1 MTDARRAV
9 ADDVRE
15 APTNPDGTTPRP
27 GCPACR
33 SLDVTTTSKTV
44 DAESYW
50 RCLGCGNVWNVR
62 RQQAGSG
69 RARNV
74 PFRR

>member
-1 MTDARRAV
+1 
-9 ADDVRE
+9 VRE
-15 APTNPDGTTPRP
+15 APTSPDGTTPRP

-33 SLDVTTTSKTV
+33 SPDVTTTSKTV

-62 RQQAGSG
+62 RQRTPARQA
-69 RARNV
+69 RDL